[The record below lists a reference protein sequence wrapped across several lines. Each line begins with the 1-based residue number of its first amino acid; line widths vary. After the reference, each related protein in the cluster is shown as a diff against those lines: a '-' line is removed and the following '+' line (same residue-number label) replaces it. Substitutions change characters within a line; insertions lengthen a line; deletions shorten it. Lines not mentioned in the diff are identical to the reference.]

1 MFLGAFGYLPPPF
14 FYEPSDTFADWFN
27 PAFWARQ
34 KGTYDTWLSVYPPLS
49 FVFLRI
55 FGIDRCYPDT
65 RGLEASAGLA
75 ARDCDWVGLVMM
87 GLIFALNIVLTWKTF
102 RKLDPATAPMRTVC
116 VALGMPMLV
125 GLERGNLLLI
135 AYTCT
140 LLALAPVLASARLRW
155 LFAGLAINFT
165 IYRVGGVVALV
176 LKRRWLWVEGALIAT
191 ALVYLGSLAAFGAGT
206 PFELLRNVTNF
217 SNLSAAQILD
227 AWSGFT
233 YEPLS
238 EVVETGSFPLVELL
252 GSNVVH
258 TLDILLP
265 FLRRFTQ
272 GLIALAAFAIWLR
285 PEAYSPYRAVTL
297 GILMGLQ
304 TIESGIYSYMFVAL
318 FVLME
323 PWRGAGR
330 IWAIVVTYILAFP
343 FDFPLDW
350 LPESP
355 RDLYFADRVTM
366 VSSQITLGP
375 FIRPLLIMTVAWAL
389 CLTTLYELRLWI
401 NQPADKRRGEATG
414 AGDGAG
420 SEMSPAKGNR

>member
-1 MFLGAFGYLPPPF
+1 MNA
-14 FYEPSDTFADWFN
+14 
-27 PAFWARQ
+27 
-34 KGTYDTWLSVYPPLS
+34 SV
-49 FVFLRI
+49 I
-55 FGIDRCYPDT
+55 
-65 RGLEASAGLA
+65 
-75 ARDCDWVGLVMM
+75 
-87 GLIFALNIVLTWKTF
+87 
-102 RKLDPATAPMRTVC
+102 
-116 VALGMPMLV
+116 
-125 GLERGNLLLI
+125 
-135 AYTCT
+135 
-140 LLALAPVLASARLRW
+140 
-155 LFAGLAINFT
+155 
-165 IYRVGGVVALV
+165 
-176 LKRRWLWVEGALIAT
+176 
-191 ALVYLGSLAAFGAGT
+191 
-206 PFELLRNVTNF
+206 
-217 SNLSAAQILD
+217 
-227 AWSGFT
+227 
-233 YEPLS
+233 
-238 EVVETGSFPLVELL
+238 
-252 GSNVVH
+252 
-258 TLDILLP
+258 
-265 FLRRFTQ
+265 
-272 GLIALAAFAIWLR
+272 AIWLR

-401 NQPADKRRGEATG
+401 NQPAGKRRGEATG